1 MSLPRVF
8 CMLALGAAAAAHA
21 APPADRA
28 HIGDAAARDA
38 QGRVALNQAAGHGNA
53 QANIAAIALSSDA
66 GLIRLDVGQHV
77 MAGDAARDASARL
90 DAQALSNTHGLLSV
104 NQVAGSGNAQV
115 NAFGLGRADLASGAL
130 ELVQNV
136 EGLGDAA
143 LAAVAGNAPVD
154 TAAAPA
160 PLREAVIAGDALRGS
175 QGVVQLNQTAGT
187 GNRAANAIVLLL
199 PGSAP

>member
-1 MSLPRVF
+1 VSLPRLL
-8 CMLALGAAAAAHA
+8 CLLALAVAGTVHA

-38 QGRVALNQAAGHGNA
+38 QGRIALNQAAGHGNA
-53 QANIAAIALSSDA
+53 QANVAAIALSSEA
-66 GLIRLDVGQHV
+66 GLIRLDIGQQTT
-77 MAGDAARDASARL
+77 AGDAARDASARL
-90 DAQALSNTHGLLSV
+90 DAQALSGTRGLLSI
-104 NQVAGSGNAQV
+104 NQVAGSGNAQA
-115 NAFGLGRADLASGAL
+115 NTFGLGRADLASGAL
-130 ELVQNV
+130 SLAQHV

-143 LAAVAGNAPVD
+143 LAAIAGNAPVD
-154 TAAAPA
+154 AAAAPA
-160 PLREAVIAGDALRGS
+160 PLREAVISGDALRGS

>member
-1 MSLPRVF
+1 MSLPRLL
-8 CMLALGAAAAAHA
+8 CLLALGAAATAQA

-38 QGRVALNQAAGHGNA
+38 QGRIALNQAAGRGNA
-53 QANIAAIALSSDA
+53 QANVAAISLSSTA
-66 GLIRLDVGQHV
+66 GLIRLDVGQRV
-77 MAGDAARDASARL
+77 NAGDASRDASARL
-90 DAQALSNTHGLLSV
+90 DAQALSNTRGLLSI
-104 NQVAGSGNAQV
+104 NQVAGSGNAQA
-115 NAFGLGRADLASGAL
+115 NAFGLGHADLASGAL
-130 ELVQNV
+130 ALAQHV